1 MQNNPFEQPQ
11 SEEQLAIEAQAG
23 SMASFERLVGRVQVP
38 LVHFLIRRTRCPA
51 DAEDL
56 AQDALRRAYRS
67 LARYSPKW
75 RFRTWLFTIA
85 HRLSI
90 NLGQRSRREQQQSAV
105 LDAVASCEPEPRD
118 VLVMEE
124 GRQSLWDAAAR
135 WLEKDEVSALWLH
148 YVEELSTADVAR
160 VLGRSRMA
168 VKTMLFRARK
178 RLLPHVRALLEI
190 ELNENLPGAPLCEAA
205 GGTLKVA
212 NV

>member
-1 MQNNPFEQPQ
+1 MQDNPFEQTQ
-11 SEEQLAIEAQAG
+11 SEEQLAVQAQTG

-56 AQDALRRAYRS
+56 AQDALVRAYRS

-75 RFRTWLFTIA
+75 QFRTWLFTIA

-90 NLGQRSRREQQQSAV
+90 NWAQRSRRERQDSAV
-105 LDAVASCEPEPRD
+105 LEAVASTSPEPSDR
-118 VLVMEE
+118 LVAEE
-124 GRQSLWDAAAR
+124 GRRSLWDAAAR
-135 WLEKDEVSALWLH
+135 WLDGDEVLALWLY
-148 YVEELSTADVAR
+148 YVEELPTADVAQ

-178 RLLPHVRALLEI
+178 RLLPHVRALVEI
-190 ELNENLPGAPLCEAA
+190 EPNENLPGASSRETA
-205 GGTLKVA
+205 GGGLKVA

>member
-1 MQNNPFEQPQ
+1 MQDNPFEQPQ
-11 SEEQLAIEAQAG
+11 SEEQLAIEAQTG

-56 AQDALRRAYRS
+56 AQDALVRAYRS

-90 NLGQRSRREQQQSAV
+90 NLAQRSRRERQDPAI
-105 LDAVASCEPEPRD
+105 LEAVASNGPEPGD
-118 VLVMEE
+118 PLVAEE
-124 GRQSLWDAAAR
+124 GRRSLWDAASR

-148 YVEELSTADVAR
+148 YVEELSTAEVAQ
-160 VLGRSRMA
+160 VLGRSRVA

-178 RLLPHVRALLEI
+178 RLLPHVRALVEI
-190 ELNENLPGAPLCEAA
+190 ELNESSPGASSCDVAGAA
-205 GGTLKVA
+205 LKVA

>member
-1 MQNNPFEQPQ
+1 MQADSAPQ
-11 SEEQLAIEAQAG
+11 FLSDEQLAIQAQAG
-23 SMASFERLVGRVQVP
+23 LIASFERLVGRVQVP

-56 AQDALRRAYRS
+56 AQDALVRAYRN
-67 LARYSPKW
+67 LASYSPKW

-90 NLGQRSRREQQQSAV
+90 NWAQRSRRERKDPAV
-105 LDAVASCEPEPRD
+105 LEAAASNGPEPSEL
-118 VLVMEE
+118 LVAEE
-124 GRQSLWDAAAR
+124 GRRSLWDAAAR

-148 YVEELSTADVAR
+148 YVEELSTAEVAR

-178 RLLPHVRALLEI
+178 RLLPHVRAFVEI
-190 ELNENLPGAPLCEAA
+190 EPDESLPGASSSEVA
-205 GGTLKVA
+205 GETLKVA

>member
-1 MQNNPFEQPQ
+1 MQDNSFEQPL
-11 SEEQLAIEAQAG
+11 SEEQLAVEAQTG

-38 LVHFLIRRTRCPA
+38 LVHFRIRRTRCPA

-56 AQDALRRAYRS
+56 AQDALVRAYRS

-90 NLGQRSRREQQQSAV
+90 NLAQRSRRERQDSSA
-105 LDAVASCEPEPRD
+105 LEAIASKGPEPSDR
-118 VLVMEE
+118 LAAEE
-124 GRQSLWDAAAR
+124 VRRSLWDTAAR
-135 WLEKDEVSALWLH
+135 WLEEDEVSALWLH
-148 YVEELSTADVAR
+148 YVEELSTADVAH

-178 RLLPHVRALLEI
+178 RLLPHVRAFVEI
-190 ELNENLPGAPLCEAA
+190 ELNKSLSGASLCDAA
-205 GGTLKVA
+205 GKPLKVA